1 MGASVQGTP
10 RRVRAADSTVAHLE
24 RVRAFRAVGIP
35 SYASSSRRCR
45 AAGIDG
51 RALHGD
57 DGRGLP
63 PPRPCGGHD
72 RARPPP
78 GAPRRAVDHAR
89 TRPGWISL
97 SDRLDARELAARTA
111 RAVDTAVST
120 GRELGLN
127 VREAQVLHDAFCVVL
142 RLAPA
147 PVVVRV
153 PVVVM
158 YGSDLA
164 ALRARQVREIAVAD
178 WLARSEARR
187 SLSRCRLRESGSSRA
202 HSLAGAAACSGP

>member
-1 MGASVQGTP
+1 
-10 RRVRAADSTVAHLE
+10 
-24 RVRAFRAVGIP
+24 
-35 SYASSSRRCR
+35 
-45 AAGIDG
+45 
-51 RALHGD
+51 
-57 DGRGLP
+57 
-63 PPRPCGGHD
+63 
-72 RARPPP
+72 
-78 GAPRRAVDHAR
+78 
-89 TRPGWISL
+89 L

-178 WLARSEARR
+178 WLAQRGAPIAVSMPAQGVWVEP
-187 SLSRCRLRESGSSRA
+187 SPF
-202 HSLAGAAACSGP
+202 AGWCGGVFRPMK